1 MSAPTQQPDFI
12 IIGRIT
18 KPHGVRG
25 AVKVE
30 PITDDPNRFSLLE
43 QVHIGT
49 EDKPGDA
56 VDIERVQFQN
66 KLIILTLA
74 TVSSREAA
82 DVLRGKYLHIP
93 ADQALDLPDGSSYIY
108 DLIGLEVYTN
118 KNEFVGT
125 VKDFQEYPANDM
137 FVIENNEREY
147 LIPDVPDI
155 VEDVDLDAGTII
167 INPIDGLL
175 D

>member
-1 MSAPTQQPDFI
+1 MSAKAQQPDYI

-43 QVHIGT
+43 KVYVGP
-49 EDKPGDA
+49 EEAPGDA
-56 VDIERVQFQN
+56 IYIDKVQFQN
-66 KLIILTLA
+66 KFIILSLKSVT
-74 TVSSREAA
+74 TREAA
-82 DVLRGKYLHIP
+82 DGLRGQYLHIP
-93 ADQALDLPDGSSYIY
+93 ADEALDLPEGSVYFY
-108 DLIGLEVYTN
+108 DLIGLQVYTN

-125 VKDFQEYPANDM
+125 VTDYQEYPASDM
-137 FVIENNEREY
+137 FVIEKDEREY

-155 VEDVDLDAGTII
+155 VEDVNLDEGKII

>member
-1 MSAPTQQPDFI
+1 MSAKSPQPDYI

-43 QVHIGT
+43 KVHVGP
-49 EDKPGDA
+49 EELPGDA
-56 VDIERVQFQN
+56 IDISKVQFQN
-66 KLIILTLA
+66 KFIILSLKGVT
-74 TVSSREAA
+74 TREAA
-82 DVLRGKYLHIP
+82 DELRGQYLHVP
-93 ADQALDLPDGSSYIY
+93 ADQALDLPDGSVYIY
-108 DLIGLEVYTN
+108 DLIGLKVVTN

-125 VKDFQEYPANDM
+125 VKDYLEYPASDM
-137 FVIENNEREY
+137 FVIENDEREY

-155 VEDVDLDAGTII
+155 VEDVNIDDGIII